1 MIHNWR
7 ADELGWARQ
16 GMLRGTGGYLLMLWL
31 LLAAA
36 EVSCS
41 SNSAPVP
48 ESGYAQALV
57 GNWQGTVGDMK
68 ETITF
73 KADGKFVSQVRPR
86 GFISNTL
93 GQGTTGTIQGTWTLK
108 DKGITLNI
116 TGAENEQLRNKTTS
130 STILSF
136 TQNQLVVRS
145 ASGETSTFL
154 RAVNL

>member
-1 MIHNWR
+1 MIRNWR
-7 ADELGWARQ
+7 PSELGWNCTRI
-16 GMLRGTGGYLLMLWL
+16 LSGTGTHLLMLGL

-36 EVSCS
+36 VVSCS
-41 SNSAPVP
+41 SDSAPVT
-48 ESGYAQALV
+48 ESGYAQAIV

-73 KADGKFVSQVRPR
+73 NADGKFVSQVRQR

-93 GQGTTGTIQGTWTLK
+93 MQGATGTIQGTWTIK
-108 DKGITLNI
+108 DKAVTLAI
-116 TGAENEQLRNKTTS
+116 TGAENAWLRNKATS

-136 TQNQLVVRS
+136 TQNQLVVKS

-154 RAVNL
+154 RAVKL